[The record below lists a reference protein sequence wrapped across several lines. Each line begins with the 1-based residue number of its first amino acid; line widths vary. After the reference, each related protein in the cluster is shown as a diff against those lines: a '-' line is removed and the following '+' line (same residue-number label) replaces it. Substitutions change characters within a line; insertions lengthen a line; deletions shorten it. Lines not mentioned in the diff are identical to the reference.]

1 MVNLIYQFWIKLESG
16 NVGYQIRNPPAS
28 KVGTKNNRFT
38 VISFST
44 SSSQTSQKWFIRE
57 VAIVT
62 ISICKFVLPT
72 KQRTIKFLK
81 FCEPVSWLLQTN
93 NFRISKFTIA
103 LSSGVDGFSR
113 TSVHVKKRRKKKPRK
128 GLSCKAIRMPN
139 FTSIN
144 QAWCWLWAIVT
155 YFFSIYYC
163 SSCEVWHL
171 TQSRVPLKQLLAWI
185 SVNSVLES
193 TFMCSKL
200 QMKTSYWMTRW

>member
-28 KVGTKNNRFT
+28 KAGTKNNRLT

-81 FCEPVSWLLQTN
+81 FCGPVSWLLQTN

-103 LSSGVDGFSR
+103 LSSGVDGFSI
-113 TSVHVKKRRKKKPRK
+113 TSVHDKKRRKKKPRK
-128 GLSCKAIRMPN
+128 GLLQGHQNAKLYKHNPSLMLIVSYN
-139 FTSIN
+139 
-144 QAWCWLWAIVT
+144 VT

-171 TQSRVPLKQLLAWI
+171 TQSCVPLKQLLAWI
-185 SVNSVLES
+185 SLNSVLES
-193 TFMCSKL
+193 TMCSKL
-200 QMKTSYWMTRW
+200 QM